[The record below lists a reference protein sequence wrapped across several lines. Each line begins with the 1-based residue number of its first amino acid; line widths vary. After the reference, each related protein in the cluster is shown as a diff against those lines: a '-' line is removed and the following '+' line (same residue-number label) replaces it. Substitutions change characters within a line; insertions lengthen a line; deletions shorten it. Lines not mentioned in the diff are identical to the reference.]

1 MLRAVHES
9 VRSVGCLCGRI
20 ASLDSRVIV
29 ISPWPG
35 CVLLRDIFGRA
46 HVHLGFGIQHCL
58 ACGTDQVGL
67 LALLLASAHAFVHAQ
82 LGGCL
87 SRSQTQ
93 TRASSRREVL
103 ALLPLAEALH
113 AGSAEALDSALRGQK
128 VVVLGGSGFVGR
140 RICQRLVAEGAQV
153 TSISRT
159 GGPPSKVGDWAS
171 SVAWKRKDVLTAD
184 LVPEMTGAAA
194 ADEADDGQQPEL
206 DLRRCNKC
214 GQISYTRKNMCVNTA
229 CDYCMVAAGF
239 EGKEAGQ
246 ISIHFKAILG
256 SEHEG
261 DLRGGTGYSDRELHV
276 LPLSPLMDNR
286 HGRNDSP
293 RAVRQLIAEMLRD
306 GTGIVRAKLE
316 WVISAIGSIGSAD
329 DEQGNGA
336 TNEAAVAAAAK
347 AGVKRFVLVSASKDV
362 GEAGV
367 DAIFGPYVKGKQRA
381 EAAVKARFS
390 DSSLVLQPSFI
401 YGGDEFS
408 ATPPRVAGWYGEK
421 VENLLATDL
430 FRAVASAS
438 PAFLRL
444 ALSPPLAVDDVAKA
458 AVAGAAG
465 RASGTLE
472 SHDAILAA
480 R

>member
-1 MLRAVHES
+1 MAGVRPALRHFRKGS
-9 VRSVGCLCGRI
+9 C
-20 ASLDSRVIV
+20 
-29 ISPWPG
+29 
-35 CVLLRDIFGRA
+35 
-46 HVHLGFGIQHCL
+46 
-58 ACGTDQVGL
+58 VGL
-67 LALLLASAHAFVHAQ
+67 LTLLLASAHAFVHAQ
-82 LGGCL
+82 LGAGL
-87 SRSQTQ
+87 SRSQTHL
-93 TRASSRREVL
+93 RASTRRDVL
-103 ALLPLAEALH
+103 ALLPLAQALH
-113 AGSAEALDSALRGQK
+113 AGSAEALDSALSGKK

-171 SVAWKRKDVLTAD
+171 SVAWKKKDVLTAY
-184 LVPEMTGAAA
+184 LVPEMTGA
-194 ADEADDGQQPEL
+194 G
-206 DLRRCNKC
+206 
-214 GQISYTRKNMCVNTA
+214 
-229 CDYCMVAAGF
+229 
-239 EGKEAGQ
+239 
-246 ISIHFKAILG
+246 
-256 SEHEG
+256 
-261 DLRGGTGYSDRELHV
+261 
-276 LPLSPLMDNR
+276 
-286 HGRNDSP
+286 
-293 RAVRQLIAEMLRD
+293 AV
-306 GTGIVRAKLE
+306 V
-316 WVISAIGSIGSAD
+316 SAIGSIGSAD

-367 DAIFGPYVKGKQRA
+367 DAVFGPYVKGKQRA
-381 EAAVKARFS
+381 EAAVKAKFS

-465 RASGTLE
+465 RATGILE